1 MGKSRSER
9 IETARTEVELSKEN
23 IIEERKPEPVQRTN
37 RSKIKQEQ
45 EDDLSEKKL
54 SSSTPKINAVE
65 GIVAAGDEAISA
77 EIKPIARKRRKLN
90 EEILKNEKGIVKTEE
105 NISKNTNKIVKNEE
119 GIVDNEESRHE
130 DKFDSTNPKRR
141 RKTKEEREIEAM
153 PLVARS
159 AGLQMFVGAHVS
171 AAKGWC
177 LGISSEPL
185 SRCESTKTEILLRNQ
200 EFKMQ
205 SQIVYT

>member
-1 MGKSRSER
+1 MGKRRSER

-23 IIEERKPEPVQRTN
+23 IIEVRKPQPVQRPN
-37 RSKIKQEQ
+37 KSKIKQEQ
-45 EDDLSEKKL
+45 EDDLSEKNL
-54 SSSTPKINAVE
+54 SLSTQRTNAVK

-77 EIKPIARKRRKLN
+77 EIKPIARKRRKLD
-90 EEILKNEKGIVKTEE
+90 EEISKNAKGIVKTEE
-105 NISKNTNKIVKNEE
+105 NNSKNTNKTVKNEE
-119 GIVDNEESRHE
+119 EIVNNEESRRE
-130 DKFDSTNPKRR
+130 DKLNSTNPKRK

-159 AGLQMFVGAHVS
+159 AGLRMFVGAHVS

-185 SRCESTKTEILLRNQ
+185 SRCESTQTEILLRNQ